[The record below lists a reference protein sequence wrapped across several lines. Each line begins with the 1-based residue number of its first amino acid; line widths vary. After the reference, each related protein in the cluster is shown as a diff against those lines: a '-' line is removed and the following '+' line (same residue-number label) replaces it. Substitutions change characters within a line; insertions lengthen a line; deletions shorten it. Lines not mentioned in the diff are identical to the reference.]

1 MALICGDLTLVTC
14 IEQLLGLDHF
24 LCALLMFY
32 HADFYSKCSVV
43 GPVPQQ
49 RPLELQVFALPC
61 CSCSGKRSSS
71 AVAAWQVQCW
81 QLTRNIEEHRILE
94 AVQGDTRGHLCRASG
109 GSGLTATGAPGW
121 SETGVPEVWEP
132 VRDPSW
138 QQWGLLPTELVAP
151 MESWGRWDS
160 SRLWEEGLGEKTNV

>member
-94 AVQGDTRGHLCRASG
+94 AVQEDTPWSPLQSQWRLWPDCHRGPRM
-109 GSGLTATGAPGW
+109 
-121 SETGVPEVWEP
+121 
-132 VRDPSW
+132 VRDR
-138 QQWGLLPTELVAP
+138 GA
-151 MESWGRWDS
+151 
-160 SRLWEEGLGEKTNV
+160 

>member
-43 GPVPQQ
+43 APVPQQ

-61 CSCSGKRSSS
+61 CSCSDPVLLWLPGRFSAGSS
-71 AVAAWQVQCW
+71 
-81 QLTRNIEEHRILE
+81 
-94 AVQGDTRGHLCRASG
+94 
-109 GSGLTATGAPGW
+109 PG
-121 SETGVPEVWEP
+121 T
-132 VRDPSW
+132 
-138 QQWGLLPTELVAP
+138 
-151 MESWGRWDS
+151 
-160 SRLWEEGLGEKTNV
+160 